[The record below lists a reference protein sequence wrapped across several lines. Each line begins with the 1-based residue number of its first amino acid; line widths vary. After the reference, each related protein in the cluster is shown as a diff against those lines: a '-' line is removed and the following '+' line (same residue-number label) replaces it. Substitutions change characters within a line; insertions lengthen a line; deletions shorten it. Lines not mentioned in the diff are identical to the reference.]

1 MSGTSKYTFDVEFRE
16 EGDLVSNAARA
27 RQKKVYTTEEID
39 QLSARAREQGM
50 KAGQVRAAEALAAET
65 VKLVALLREML
76 ERSRRATDEV
86 RQEASMLALAA
97 ARKLATAAIDQLP
110 AADVEM
116 TLRGALHQA
125 IGEPRVVLNASEKVV
140 SVLKPQFEE
149 IAKKASV
156 RRHLRRPS
164 PRRLPHRT
172 ARGGAERSESA
183 IEEAIA
189 DLIARRFSNLRLWR
203 NKLRQKRQRRPVRLG
218 HEEPQGAPAALL
230 NGDSNT
236 ESETKRTAQD
246 LEAVYDVPVTV
257 SAVLGKSAME
267 VSQLLKLGKGT
278 IVELDRK
285 VGEAIDIY
293 VNDRLVARGEVVL
306 VEDRLGVT
314 MTEIIKTGQ
323 A

>member
-140 SVLKPQFEE
+140 SVLKPQLEE
-149 IAKKASV
+149 IALQEGFEGRIAV
-156 RRHLRRPS
+156 VADPS
-164 PRRLPHRT
+164 MAMADCRIDWRG
-172 ARGGAERSESA
+172 GGAERSEGA
-183 IEEAIA
+183 IEAAIA
-189 DLIARRFSNLRLWR
+189 ELIMRRFSN
-203 NKLRQKRQRRPVRLG
+203 PSSA
-218 HEEPQGAPAALL
+218 EE
-230 NGDSNT
+230 
-236 ESETKRTAQD
+236 
-246 LEAVYDVPVTV
+246 
-257 SAVLGKSAME
+257 
-267 VSQLLKLGKGT
+267 
-278 IVELDRK
+278 
-285 VGEAIDIY
+285 
-293 VNDRLVARGEVVL
+293 
-306 VEDRLGVT
+306 
-314 MTEIIKTGQ
+314 
-323 A
+323 